1 MAAHLYGINIL
12 DILGELQLERMGIS
26 ALEQFAQECRTRAA
40 QQPDN
45 DRGCWLTEIYIE
57 LCVTNESMN
66 NAVRLF
72 EQQHGA
78 CARLWSF
85 K

>member
-57 LCVTNESMN
+57 L
-66 NAVRLF
+66 AAQALALRDQRIH
-72 EQQHGA
+72 EQRREA
-78 CARLWSF
+78 I
-85 K
+85 